1 MIAIVDYGMGN
12 LHSAQKGVERGGHEA
27 VVSSDPKVIQSAD
40 GVILPGVGAYK
51 DCFDGL
57 CERGLRECVLQAIWE
72 DKPFLGICVGMQLL
86 FDYGEEGEGSPG
98 LGVIPGRVV
107 RFPPASETGLK
118 VPHMGWNRLER
129 PPGRDC
135 PILAECSESPY
146 MYFVHSYHGV
156 PDDDSWVYARAKYGS
171 PFAAMVG
178 RGNLFATQFHPEKS
192 QHEGISLLRAFGKF
206 VHNVGSSAAV

>member
-12 LHSAQKGVERGGHEA
+12 LHSAQKGVEKGGHEA
-27 VVSSDPKVIQSAD
+27 LVTSDPEAILAAD
-40 GVILPGVGAYK
+40 GVIFPGVGAFK
-51 DCFDGL
+51 DCYEGL
-57 CERGLRECVLQAIWE
+57 CDLGLRDPVMKVIEA

-86 FDYGEEGEGSPG
+86 FDYGEEGAGSPG

-118 VPHMGWNRLER
+118 IPHMGWNRLDRNPRHECALL
-129 PPGRDC
+129 D
-135 PILAECSESPY
+135 ECSEHPY

-156 PDDDSWVYARAKYGS
+156 PEDDKYIYATARYGLD
-171 PFAAMVG
+171 FVAMVG

-192 QHEGISLLRAFGKF
+192 QKEGIALLRAFGNF